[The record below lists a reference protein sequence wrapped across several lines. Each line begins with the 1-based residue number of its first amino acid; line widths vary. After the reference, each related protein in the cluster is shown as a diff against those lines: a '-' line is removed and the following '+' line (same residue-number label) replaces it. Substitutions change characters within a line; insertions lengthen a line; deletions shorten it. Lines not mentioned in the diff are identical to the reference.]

1 MEDKITKSHHSK
13 IQTARDALK
22 NLCNLFANP
31 QTSGP
36 IPGPNFSKHLMDFSN
51 LFAHHIWMISKYLY
65 QIHTRAIS
73 QWQTSCE
80 DSLSS
85 DNNSWVT
92 WCNGGD
98 VTCNGGGNNPEHRSK
113 IRQDKCG
120 IDCRRKTGLVVL
132 VIFFIQIHFVGNGNR
147 GLSQLTSIS

>member
-1 MEDKITKSHHSK
+1 
-13 IQTARDALK
+13 
-22 NLCNLFANP
+22 
-31 QTSGP
+31 
-36 IPGPNFSKHLMDFSN
+36 MDFSN

-98 VTCNGGGNNPEHRSK
+98 VTRNGGGNNPEHRSK